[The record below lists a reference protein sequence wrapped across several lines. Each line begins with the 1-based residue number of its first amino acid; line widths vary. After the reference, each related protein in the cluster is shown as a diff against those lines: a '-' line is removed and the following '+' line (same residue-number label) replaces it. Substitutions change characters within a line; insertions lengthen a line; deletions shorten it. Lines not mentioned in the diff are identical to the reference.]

1 MMVLVVVHAVQA
13 NCGDLGFGFGAHKQT
28 VVVVA
33 LVLVVVH
40 VCTTGSGRKA

>member
-1 MMVLVVVHAVQA
+1 MVVVVVVHAVQA
-13 NCGDLGFGFGAHKQT
+13 NCGDFGYGFGALKQT

-33 LVLVVVH
+33 LVLVLVH

>member
-1 MMVLVVVHAVQA
+1 MMVLVHAVQA
-13 NCGDLGFGFGAHKQT
+13 NCGDFGFGALKQT

-40 VCTTGSGRKA
+40 ICTTGSGRKA

>member
-1 MMVLVVVHAVQA
+1 MVVLVLVYAVQA
-13 NCGDLGFGFGAHKQT
+13 NCGDFGFGARKQT

>member
-1 MMVLVVVHAVQA
+1 MMVLVVLHAVQA
-13 NCGDLGFGFGAHKQT
+13 NCGDFGFGARKQT

>member
-1 MMVLVVVHAVQA
+1 MVHAVQA
-13 NCGDLGFGFGAHKQT
+13 NCGDFRFGARKQT
-28 VVVVA
+28 VVIVA

>member
-1 MMVLVVVHAVQA
+1 MVHAVQA
-13 NCGDLGFGFGAHKQT
+13 NCGDFGFGARKQA

>member
-1 MMVLVVVHAVQA
+1 MVHAVQA
-13 NCGDLGFGFGAHKQT
+13 NCGDFGFGAGKQT

>member
-1 MMVLVVVHAVQA
+1 MVLVVVHAMQA
-13 NCGDLGFGFGAHKQT
+13 NCGDFGARKQT